1 MKEIYE
7 KISIDISIL
16 KAEDAIASSSNFDD
30 DFDDDFNDD
39 EHDNG
44 YFDWDSF
51 E

>member
-7 KISIDISIL
+7 KILIDISIL
-16 KAEDAIASSSNFDD
+16 KMEDVIASSSEFDD
-30 DFDDDFNDD
+30 DFYDD

>member
-7 KISIDISIL
+7 KITIDISVL
-16 KAEDAIASSSNFDD
+16 KLEDVIATSSDVDD
-30 DFDDDFNDD
+30 EFDD

>member
-16 KAEDAIASSSNFDD
+16 ETEDVITTSS
-30 DFDDDFNDD
+30 

-44 YFDWDSF
+44 YFDWDDL